1 MGKVTWMWIIFT
13 LSKHEQEKRNEKE
26 RKATK
31 LFSPFLCED
40 EWDYGESTV
49 CYIGRDMQG

>member
-1 MGKVTWMWIIFT
+1 MWIIFT